1 MQTVQFKVLNTDTQE
16 TNVQM
21 QTENTEAGNKAQNT
35 QNTEVSGVES
45 TGTKKKTSV
54 STGQTGV
61 TDAESARWVAGLQL
75 KKCAY
80 EQVSAITEKI
90 KDMLDPTSGMTDA
103 QKSSYD
109 RKVMNKVYSG
119 KKLSA
124 EEMRYIKIH
133 YPALYPYV
141 ERVQIQRQALEER
154 IKHCHSKEEVQD
166 VYSEAM
172 FHISDDD
179 PAKQMLY
186 AAYDDVLKEFK
197 KTSAYQELP
206 ETKEDAEKKKQTK
219 KVSSAEPADETDD
232 IQEDWKNAFL
242 SESTGVSVGTT
253 HTDNHLRPATNPAV

>member
-1 MQTVQFKVLNTDTQE
+1 MQTIQFKVLNTDTQE

-45 TGTKKKTSV
+45 TEESAGTKKKTTV

-154 IKHCHSKEEVQD
+154 IKH
-166 VYSEAM
+166 
-172 FHISDDD
+172 D

-197 KTSAYQELP
+197 KTSDYQELP

-253 HTDNHLRPATNPAV
+253 HTDNHLRQATNPAV